1 MTGKD
6 ILKAIGDIDEKYVD
20 EAGKKAT
27 AKKGIIIRFSAM
39 AACLTVI
46 AAGAFAAFKATQGKA
61 KSNSTA
67 DKSTVSYV
75 EEAYDKADEGNTTDI
90 SDKKGGGTNGANK
103 SFSSSETYEYRIK
116 KWDEKNN
123 AEKFPLVKINGTEY
137 SVANKTVPADKTGEK
152 IKAVTVLGKDEYT
165 ASEYA
170 ANAEIYEIKGISG
183 ECAAAVKYGGDEK
196 YYICRNSA
204 YKPETLGQFISDLD
218 LKNTLTFNTVYGTQK
233 EKGKSADVEYSGWDK
248 EKVWE
253 LLFSDTQAKA
263 VKDIDTVNFEM
274 AVDITINLEILGYEN
289 YSLSVSREGYILI
302 NILSTGRAF
311 YIGKPAA
318 EKFISYLNGEC
329 KVKVIQTYDYSEP
342 NYTSDSDD
350 SGSTSS
356 FTPKGVTK

>member
-67 DKSTVSYV
+67 DKSIVSYV
-75 EEAYDKADEGNTTDI
+75 DEAYDNADEGNTTDI
-90 SDKKGGGTNGANK
+90 SDKKGGGTNSANK
-103 SFSSSETYEYRIK
+103 SFTSSENYVYRIK
-116 KWDEKNN
+116 KWDEKTN

-218 LKNTLTFNTVYGTQK
+218 LKNTLSFNTVYGTQK

-342 NYTSDSDD
+342 NYTSDSDV

-356 FTPKGVTK
+356 FTPKGVAK